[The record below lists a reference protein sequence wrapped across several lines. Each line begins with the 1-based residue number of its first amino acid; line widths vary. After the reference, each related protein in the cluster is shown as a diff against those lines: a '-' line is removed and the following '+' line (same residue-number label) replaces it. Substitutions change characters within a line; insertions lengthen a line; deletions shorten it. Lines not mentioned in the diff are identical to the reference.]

1 MWSIFTGNCLGL
13 RLSSPVENALGS
25 EAMCLRASRRCLAV
39 LALAILLAGCATH
52 GAREAPRQQ
61 PEVVQAEVMRLMPA
75 GVDER
80 EGWAA
85 DIAAAFAAQE
95 LPATPQNLC
104 AVLAV
109 TGQES
114 GFHVHPVIPDL
125 PRIAR
130 RAIDERAAQRHVPGL
145 LVDAALALKS
155 PDGRSY
161 RTRLASVRT
170 ESELSDLFE
179 DFIGMVPLGKS
190 LFGRF
195 NPVETGGPMQVSVSF
210 AKAHAGAYPYPVQKS
225 IRNEVFTRR
234 GGMYFGIMHLLG
246 FPVDY
251 PRSIYLFADYNAG
264 WYASRNAAF
273 QHAVSELTGMPL
285 QLDGDLIDYG
295 SSEPG
300 QTELALRTLRGQLQL
315 SDQAIRDALERG
327 EERDFRKTRLYERVF
342 ALAEQKAHATLPRVM
357 VPDIALHSPKITR
370 KLTTAWFARRV
381 DARYRGCMEA
391 APTS

>member
-1 MWSIFTGNCLGL
+1 
-13 RLSSPVENALGS
+13 VENAISL
-25 EAMCLRASRRCLAV
+25 EAVRLRALRHCLA
-39 LALAILLAGCATH
+39 ALWLTLPMILAGCATQ
-52 GAREAPRQQ
+52 GARERARRP
-61 PEVVQAEVMRLMPA
+61 PEVVQAQILRLTPA
-75 GVDER
+75 GVSDR
-80 EGWAA
+80 KGWAV

-95 LPATPQNLC
+95 LPVTQQNLC

-114 GFHVHPVIPDL
+114 GFRVDPVIPGL

-130 RAIDERAAQRHVPGL
+130 RAIDERAAERHVPVL
-145 LVDAALALKS
+145 LVDAALALRS

-161 RTRLASVRT
+161 RTRRASVRT

-179 DFIGMVPLGKS
+179 DFIGMVPLGQS

-210 AKAHAGAYPYPVQKS
+210 ARAHAGAYPYPVQKS
-225 IRNEVFTRR
+225 IRSEVFTRR

-251 PRSIYLFADYNAG
+251 PRPIYLFADYNAG

-273 QHAVSELTGMPL
+273 QHAVSQLTGIPL

-300 QTELALRTLRGQLQL
+300 QTERALRGKLQL
-315 SDQAIRDALERG
+315 SDRAIRDALEQG
-327 EERDFRKTRLYERVF
+327 ERRDFRKTPLYKRVF
-342 ALAEQKAHATLPRVM
+342 TLAEQEAHTTLPRVM
-357 VPDIALHSPKITR
+357 LPDIALHSPKLTR

-381 DARYRGCMEA
+381 DARYRRCMEA
-391 APTS
+391 VPAT

>member
-1 MWSIFTGNCLGL
+1 MVQGQ
-13 RLSSPVENALGS
+13 
-25 EAMCLRASRRCLAV
+25 
-39 LALAILLAGCATH
+39 IL
-52 GAREAPRQQ
+52 
-61 PEVVQAEVMRLMPA
+61 RLMPA

-95 LPATPQNLC
+95 LPATPQHLC

-114 GFHVHPVIPDL
+114 GFHVHPVIPGL
-125 PRIAR
+125 PQIAR
-130 RAIDERAAQRHVPGL
+130 RAIDERAAQHHVPGL

-161 RTRLASVRT
+161 RTRLAAVRT
-170 ESELSDLFE
+170 ESELSAMFE
-179 DFIGMVPLGKS
+179 DFIGMVPLGKR

-195 NPVETGGPMQVSVSF
+195 NPVETGGPMQVSVAF
-210 AKAHAGAYPYPVQKS
+210 AKAHAGAYPYPVPKS
-225 IRNEVFTRR
+225 IRDEVFTRR

-251 PRSIYLFADYNAG
+251 PRPIYLFADYNAG

-273 QHAVSELTGMPL
+273 QHAVSQLAGIPL

-300 QTELALRTLRGQLQL
+300 QTERALRTLRDQLRL
-315 SDQAIRDALERG
+315 SDRAIRNALERG
-327 EERDFRKTRLYERVF
+327 EKRDFRKTRLYERVF
-342 ALAEQKAHATLPRVM
+342 ALAEQKAHTTLPRVM
-357 VPDIALHSPKITR
+357 LPDIALHSPKLTR
-370 KLTTAWFARRV
+370 KLTTAWFARQV
-381 DARYRGCMEA
+381 DARYRRCMA
-391 APTS
+391 GDPGH

>member
-1 MWSIFTGNCLGL
+1 
-13 RLSSPVENALGS
+13 
-25 EAMCLRASRRCLAV
+25 MCPRASRRCLVA
-39 LALAILLAGCATH
+39 LALAIALAGCVTH
-52 GAREAPRQQ
+52 RARETPRPQ
-61 PEVVQAEVMRLMPA
+61 PEVVQAEILGLLPA

-80 EGWAA
+80 EGWAT

-114 GFHVHPVIPDL
+114 GFHVRPVIPDL

-130 RAIDERAAQRHVPGL
+130 RAIDERATQRHVPGL

-161 RTRLASVRT
+161 RSRLASVRT
-170 ESELSDLFE
+170 ESGLSELFE
-179 DFIGMVPLGKS
+179 DFIGMAPLGKS

-210 AKAHAGAYPYPVQKS
+210 AKSHAGAYPYPVQKS

-251 PRSIYLFADYNAG
+251 PRPIYLFADYNAG

-273 QHAVSELTGMPL
+273 QRAVSELTGIPL
-285 QLDGDLIDYG
+285 QLDGDLIAYG

-300 QTELALRTLRGQLQL
+300 RTELALRTYAG
-315 SDQAIRDALERG
+315 SC
-327 EERDFRKTRLYERVF
+327 
-342 ALAEQKAHATLPRVM
+342 
-357 VPDIALHSPKITR
+357 S
-370 KLTTAWFARRV
+370 
-381 DARYRGCMEA
+381 
-391 APTS
+391 